1 MSVHRHAV
9 SMVVLAM
16 MLLLASCGD
25 GSVLNPDATAAATT
39 RPQTATTVAPAS
51 TTASTTAAPASTT
64 VTSTEVE
71 ITGIQTVGEEG
82 LLAVFVDS
90 CEAGD
95 DLACDVAY
103 IIGPAH
109 SEEEDIGFTC
119 AGRGDSFCTGYDP
132 DTSTAFGYGDD
143 PFLDALAD
151 LCGAGVV
158 DACMGLYVFSPI
170 GSEYEAYG
178 LEGSG

>member
-1 MSVHRHAV
+1 MSVHRHAGSV
-9 SMVVLAM
+9 VVLAIV
-16 MLLLASCGD
+16 LLASCGD
-25 GSVLNPDATAAATT
+25 GSVLNTDATAASTT
-39 RPQTATTVAPAS
+39 RPQTTTTVAPVT

-64 VTSTEVE
+64 SMPTEVE
-71 ITGIQTVGEEG
+71 ITGIQTIDETTVLE
-82 LLAVFVDS
+82 VFVDS

-95 DLACDVAY
+95 DLACDITY
-103 IIGPAH
+103 IISPAD
-109 SEEEDIGFTC
+109 SAEEAIGLTC
-119 AGRGDSFCTGYDP
+119 DGRGDSFCTGYDP

-151 LCGAGVV
+151 LCGAGIV